1 MLTSKIFLHNLIK
14 IILIKGDLKDELDKE
29 KESQTSIKR
38 KIEEETKTTGKVY
51 SIFKNKCVDCS
62 RAALVSVEMSWKQN
76 QYWNLILKYFKYWKK
91 YTRIRARLFLTFFIE
106 SI

>member
-51 SIFKNKCVDCS
+51 SIF
-62 RAALVSVEMSWKQN
+62 
-76 QYWNLILKYFKYWKK
+76 
-91 YTRIRARLFLTFFIE
+91 
-106 SI
+106 

>member
-38 KIEEETKTTGKVY
+38 KIEEETKTTGKLI
-51 SIFKNKCVDCS
+51 SSKNIDVI
-62 RAALVSVEMSWKQN
+62 
-76 QYWNLILKYFKYWKK
+76 IL
-91 YTRIRARLFLTFFIE
+91 
-106 SI
+106 

>member
-38 KIEEETKTTGKVY
+38 KIEEETKTTGRDDAK
-51 SIFKNKCVDCS
+51 
-62 RAALVSVEMSWKQN
+62 
-76 QYWNLILKYFKYWKK
+76 
-91 YTRIRARLFLTFFIE
+91 TFFIE
-106 SI
+106 INV